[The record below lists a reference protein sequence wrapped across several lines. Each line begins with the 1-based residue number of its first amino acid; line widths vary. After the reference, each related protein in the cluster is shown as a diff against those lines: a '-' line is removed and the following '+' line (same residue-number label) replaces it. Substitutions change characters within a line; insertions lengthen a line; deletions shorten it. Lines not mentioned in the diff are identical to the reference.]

1 MNDLVVVRLLQNPL
15 GQEAP
20 VGHRGDIVRVSD
32 GRAALYLFPWE
43 FETTDEAR
51 LRWLLAQQPSPA
63 KSGDGT
69 DSTENTDVRRLDGAE
84 LRARLARSRPRT
96 PGHGNGEQR
105 VPPVGGTTA
114 GLPVTS
120 ASSCAS
126 ASAAHT
132 AASRPPARTP
142 SQSARWDHGSYR
154 RQR

>member
-1 MNDLVVVRLLQNPL
+1 MNDLVVVRLPQNPL

-69 DSTENTDVRRLDGAE
+69 DSTESTDVRRLDGAE
-84 LRARLARSRPRT
+84 LRARLWSRLDKEWVRTTTSSGPTRPRNGASTARVSSGEARSRLHSIPDR
-96 PGHGNGEQR
+96 GHRRRCTATTTDWR
-105 VPPVGGTTA
+105 V
-114 GLPVTS
+114 LFCSS
-120 ASSCAS
+120 A
-126 ASAAHT
+126 
-132 AASRPPARTP
+132 
-142 SQSARWDHGSYR
+142 
-154 RQR
+154 